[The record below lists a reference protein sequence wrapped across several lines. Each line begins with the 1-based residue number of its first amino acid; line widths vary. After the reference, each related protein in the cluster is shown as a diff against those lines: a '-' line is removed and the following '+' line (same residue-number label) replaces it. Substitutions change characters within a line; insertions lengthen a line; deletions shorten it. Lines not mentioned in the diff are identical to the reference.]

1 MKLTQPVTR
10 FQATFLGLVATQAA
24 HSIEEYFGRLYEVF
38 PPARFMSGLISQDLR
53 LGFIIFNVA
62 LVAFGV
68 WCWLSPVLRRSPLL
82 VTVTWFWI
90 VLELANGTGHLLWSI
105 REMRYTPGSATAPV
119 LLLLAIVLARQVRR
133 QRVAVQPSVRGP

>member
-1 MKLTQPVTR
+1 VTR

-38 PPARFMSGLISQDLR
+38 PPARFVSGLISRDLQ
-53 LGFIIFNVA
+53 LGFIIFNAA

-68 WCWLSPVLRRSPLL
+68 WCWLSPVRRRSPLL

-90 VLELANGTGHLLWSI
+90 MLELVNGMGHLLWSI
-105 REMRYTPGSATAPV
+105 REMHYTPGTATAPV
-119 LLLLAIVLARQVRR
+119 LLALAIVLSRQVGR
-133 QRVAVQPSVRGP
+133 QRVAV